1 MKKRRLVAWGL
12 ALTMGLLA
20 GCSGQTDVVC
30 HQCID
35 AFLELSSSLS
45 EALDTYPTG
54 TEQGDVYLYGM
65 FWIDYVGVYLADVRN
80 QWFMF

>member
-54 TEQGDVYLYGM
+54 TE
-65 FWIDYVGVYLADVRN
+65 
-80 QWFMF
+80 